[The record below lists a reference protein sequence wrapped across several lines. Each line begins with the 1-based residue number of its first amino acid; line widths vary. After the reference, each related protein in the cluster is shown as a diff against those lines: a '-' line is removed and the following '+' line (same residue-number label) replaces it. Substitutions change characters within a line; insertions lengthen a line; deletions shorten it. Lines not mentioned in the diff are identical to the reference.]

1 MEESTRI
8 SLFISLLL
16 LLIVIFPLAFYDQ
29 SAARRN
35 LKSYTAQI
43 FSIGTSHLT
52 SIKHQKQGEQPIE
65 EGLSHARFNILR
77 AIALDNYTTNN
88 ATNDFV
94 PHGAVYRNPRAF
106 HQSYL
111 EMEKRF
117 KIFAYKEG
125 EPPIF
130 HSGPTANIY
139 SIEGHFIHEMED
151 GANPFLTQDPSEA
164 HVFFLPIS
172 ITHIV
177 SYVYRRDV
185 PDYWGPLRH
194 VVADYVDV
202 IKEKYPYWNRSAGAD
217 HLFVACHDWGAYL
230 SGKDTKRELYE
241 NSIRV
246 VCNANTSEGFILN
259 KDVTLAG
266 INLPDGK
273 IARPE
278 RDIDPNQRTLLA
290 FFAGGAHGYIRE
302 AVLNHWK
309 GKDPEVVVYE
319 YLPKGLNYYSFMK
332 RSKFCLCPSGYEVGT
347 PRITEAIFMG
357 CVPVIIAVDYP
368 LPFSDVLD
376 WSKFS
381 VQIPVEKISEI
392 KVILKGISER
402 RYRML
407 KSRVL
412 QVQRHFVLHRPA
424 KRYDLISMT
433 LHSVWLRRLNVK
445 LTY

>member
-1 MEESTRI
+1 MEGSTRI
-8 SLFISLLL
+8 
-16 LLIVIFPLAFYDQ
+16 A
-29 SAARRN
+29 
-35 LKSYTAQI
+35 
-43 FSIGTSHLT
+43 
-52 SIKHQKQGEQPIE
+52 PIE
-65 EGLSHARFNILR
+65 KGLSRARFEILR
-77 AIALDNYTTNN
+77 AIALDTNTSRKT
-88 ATNDFV
+88 AIDDYV
-94 PHGAVYRNPRAF
+94 PRGTVYRNPNAL

-117 KIFAYKEG
+117 KIWVYKEG
-125 EPPIF
+125 EAPII
-130 HSGPTANIY
+130 HSGPTASIY
-139 SIEGHFIHEMED
+139 SIEGHFIYEMED
-151 GANPFLTQDPSEA
+151 ISNPFLARDPSEA
-164 HVFFLPIS
+164 NAFFLPIS
-172 ITHIV
+172 VTNIV

-185 PDYWGPLRH
+185 KDYWGPLKRL
-194 VVADYVDV
+194 VADYIDV
-202 IKEKYPYWNRSAGAD
+202 IKEKHPYWNRSTGAD
-217 HLFVACHDWGAYL
+217 HFFVACHDWGAYL
-230 SGKDTKRELYE
+230 SGVETKREFYE

-266 INLPDGK
+266 INLKGGR

-278 RDIDPNQRTLLA
+278 RDLNPQQRTLLA

-302 AVLNHWK
+302 AVLNQWK
-309 GKDPEVVVYE
+309 GKDDEVVVYE
-319 YLPKGLNYYSFMK
+319 YLPKKLNYYSFMK

-347 PRITEAIFMG
+347 PRITESIFMG

-381 VQIPVEKISEI
+381 VQVPVEKISEI

-402 RYRML
+402 RYQVLR
-407 KSRVL
+407 KRVL

-433 LHSVWLRRLNVK
+433 LHSIWLRRLNLK
-445 LTY
+445 LPY